1 MEGGELKEI
10 ILMKL
15 SPLLQAS
22 IPPDYVANLVHDTL
36 GQELINKINEM
47 NLVLANHISD
57 KVRFFN
63 YFRLK
68 QARKKVNFKASAPWS
83 VSCLMRFLELRTD
96 GRMYAP
102 RALFYVSF
110 RLRFVSCVFVF
121 KVIYEK

>member
-68 QARKKVNFKASAPWS
+68 QARKILPFFSDFSIYFRRLYLCFPA
-83 VSCLMRFLELRTD
+83 T
-96 GRMYAP
+96 
-102 RALFYVSF
+102 LFHIF
-110 RLRFVSCVFVF
+110 ATKRITTENILG
-121 KVIYEK
+121 

>member
-63 YFRLK
+63 YIRLK
-68 QARKKVNFKASAPWS
+68 QARKK
-83 VSCLMRFLELRTD
+83 
-96 GRMYAP
+96 
-102 RALFYVSF
+102 
-110 RLRFVSCVFVF
+110 
-121 KVIYEK
+121 